1 MKKLFFLL
9 NNNVKKKILCYNDNG
24 DNMKSNRK
32 ILFFLVTTLL
42 LGTIVYL
49 IIAKED
55 AKNPIVVEEEKEIT
69 ATVENIK
76 YNKYVELRSKVYETE
91 SYAIVIHNS
100 EDPISKEFVEEVK
113 VAFAGRKSAVYLLNI
128 EELNEEEYSNV
139 IDDVTKVM
147 NYKEPQIII
156 PSIIVMAKGDVV
168 YKHAGL
174 MYKEELMENLN
185 AKSIE

>member
-1 MKKLFFLL
+1 M
-9 NNNVKKKILCYNDNG
+9 
-24 DNMKSNRK
+24 
-32 ILFFLVTTLL
+32 
-42 LGTIVYL
+42 
-49 IIAKED
+49 
-55 AKNPIVVEEEKEIT
+55 
-69 ATVENIK
+69 
-76 YNKYVELRSKVYETE
+76 
-91 SYAIVIHNS
+91 
-100 EDPISKEFVEEVK
+100 
-113 VAFAGRKSAVYLLNI
+113 AFAGRKSAVYLLNI